1 MRVAGVGL
9 LRACDCVS
17 GFDSVD
23 IDYWHPEQG
32 PKPSDIC
39 ENAVSSSTRQL
50 DPVVLGAMRC
60 QTQHTQPKAD
70 SVRTSQSMTGPS
82 QLPSGAL
89 PILQCV
95 IFCIYI
101 HTFISYFS
109 WIPRFIPLIHFDD
122 ICTNIQVF
130 YSYLPILFFCL
141 CFMHL
146 LCFSYVLS

>member
-9 LRACDCVS
+9 PRACDCVS

-23 IDYWHPEQG
+23 IAHWHLEQG
-32 PKPSDIC
+32 PKPSDTC
-39 ENAVSSSTRQL
+39 ENAVSSTRQL
-50 DPVVLGAMRC
+50 GPVLLGAMRC
-60 QTQHTQPKAD
+60 QTQHAQCKAD

-101 HTFISYFS
+101 HPVISYFS
-109 WIPRFIPLIHFDD
+109 WIPRFIPLIHFDGFVQ
-122 ICTNIQVF
+122 IF
-130 YSYLPILFFCL
+130 KFLFLSSYPVFCL
-141 CFMHL
+141 CFMHP
-146 LCFSYVLS
+146 LCFFYVLS